1 MCVNVKRYIAT
12 RQLHVSC
19 LSRDSL
25 PPRAIFLSET
35 IVSYYVY
42 TIRIQKKTIIK
53 IRIDHLVRLFTFINF
68 YPIIV
73 MLLEN
78 ETIIN
83 FFN

>member
-12 RQLHVSC
+12 STIARFM

-25 PPRAIFLSET
+25 PPGAIFLSET

-42 TIRIQKKTIIK
+42 TIQRRIRKKNVIE
-53 IRIDHLVRLFTFINF
+53 IRIDRLLRLFTFVNF

-78 ETIIN
+78 ETK
-83 FFN
+83 FL

>member
-1 MCVNVKRYIAT
+1 MSRGILQQV
-12 RQLHVSC
+12 QLHVSC

-42 TIRIQKKTIIK
+42 TIQRRIRKKNVIEIG
-53 IRIDHLVRLFTFINF
+53 IDRLLRLFTFVNF
-68 YPIIV
+68 YLIIV

-78 ETIIN
+78 ETK
-83 FFN
+83 FL